1 MKCGWVITL
10 SLFYHLHFCLF
21 NMNKSYIIN
30 YKKVGFQ
37 LDFFDLIDIQS
48 LNGSSLEKLKIHEEK
63 ILKISILLQKIEAV
77 SLLYDYTKLVL

>member
-1 MKCGWVITL
+1 
-10 SLFYHLHFCLF
+10 
-21 NMNKSYIIN
+21 MNKSYILN

>member
-1 MKCGWVITL
+1 
-10 SLFYHLHFCLF
+10 
-21 NMNKSYIIN
+21 MNKSYIIN
-30 YKKVGFQ
+30 YKKVGFR

>member
-1 MKCGWVITL
+1 
-10 SLFYHLHFCLF
+10 
-21 NMNKSYIIN
+21 MNKSYILN

-77 SLLYDYTKLVL
+77 SLLYNYTKLVL

>member
-1 MKCGWVITL
+1 M
-10 SLFYHLHFCLF
+10 
-21 NMNKSYIIN
+21 N
-30 YKKVGFQ
+30 YKKVVFQ